1 MASTARASRSRV
13 DDARAST
20 TLATRRRR
28 RRRRRRAS
36 LCRASSR
43 RRIVVSSSSRGV
55 PRVRLERERERS
67 RSDEATDGGIEWIHT
82 DHTDP
87 IDESRLENES
97 LDARRAP
104 TDVTRSDPRA
114 ASSRRRRRV
123 GASQRASGTASARTP
138 ERAKRPR
145 RIRTHQSAPSDR
157 ARHAHRRARVRD
169 DDDVER
175 EV

>member
-55 PRVRLERERERS
+55 PRARLERERS
-67 RSDEATDGGIEWIHT
+67 RSDEATEGGIEWIHT

-123 GASQRASGTASARTP
+123 GSSQRASGTASARTP

>member
-67 RSDEATDGGIEWIHT
+67 RSDEATEGGIEWTHT

-114 ASSRRRRRV
+114 ASSRGRRRV
-123 GASQRASGTASARTP
+123 GAAQRASGTASARTP

>member
-20 TLATRRRR
+20 TLAT

-55 PRVRLERERERS
+55 PRVRLERARS
-67 RSDEATDGGIEWIHT
+67 RSDEATEGAIEWIHT

-138 ERAKRPR
+138 ERAKPR
-145 RIRTHQSAPSDR
+145 DGSERTESAPSDR

>member
-55 PRVRLERERERS
+55 PRVRLERERS
-67 RSDEATDGGIEWIHT
+67 RSDEATDGAIEWIHT

-123 GASQRASGTASARTP
+123 GSSQRASGTASARTP
-138 ERAKRPR
+138 ERAKRAR